1 MKKLVISKE
10 DFKYNISALK
20 NVINNSK
27 RDDNGNK
34 LVVIGVV
41 KANGIGLGLIPY
53 SKFLLDNGI
62 KILAVANV
70 QELVDLRNAKID
82 SEIIMLTPTSDEKE
96 LKTLIENKA
105 TITIGSLEELE
116 KLEKILE
123 EENLEINAHVKIDT
137 GLARYGFL
145 YDNSDIIDCFENA
158 KRVHITGMYTHFS
171 KPIDEKWTRLQ
182 FNRFLDSVAGVKS
195 FGYNPGLLHV
205 CETTAFLKYPDM
217 HLNAVRLGSYFQ
229 GRILV
234 KNIALKKLGILKT
247 NVQEIKTVPKGY
259 NISYSNSFKVKRETK
274 LATIPVRIYGWI
286 GKKKE

>member
-195 FGYNPGLLHV
+195 YGYNPGLLHV

-234 KNIALKKLGILKT
+234 KNIALKKLGTFKT

-259 NISYSNSFKVKRETK
+259 NISYSNSFRVKRETK

-286 GKKKE
+286 RKKKE

>member
-70 QELVDLRNAKID
+70 QELVDLRNDKID

-234 KNIALKKLGILKT
+234 KNIALKKLGTFKT

>member
-62 KILAVANV
+62 KLLAVANV

-234 KNIALKKLGILKT
+234 KNIALKKLGTFKT
-247 NVQEIKTVPKGY
+247 NVQEIKVVPKGY
-259 NISYSNSFKVKRETK
+259 NISYSNSFRVKRETK

>member
-62 KILAVANV
+62 KLLAVANV

-234 KNIALKKLGILKT
+234 KNIALKKLGTFKT
-247 NVQEIKTVPKGY
+247 NVQEIKTVP
-259 NISYSNSFKVKRETK
+259 
-274 LATIPVRIYGWI
+274 
-286 GKKKE
+286 